1 MFFWFHALSLLIVVI
16 FGELL
21 RIIYEGIS
29 KIGPEPKNISY
40 LAISI
45 ILITLIYKFI
55 TLPILISTIKMQK
68 VNAKLTPEVKKIKL
82 KYKDDIQTQQ
92 RKLGEL
98 YKENNYKPLSS
109 CLPLIINM
117 VLVFA
122 FIRVMRDPGRYMFG
136 TELTVR
142 NNFFWIKDLSIP
154 DSVIWGL
161 PLLNGITQYFL
172 FEIMQPSEAEE
183 GDPVAGMNS
192 TMKFIMPLIIFW
204 SALTFSAGL
213 ALYWALGN
221 IFEIVFR
228 LILKA
233 MDKRKDPVK
242 NEFNSKNGKNS

>member
-1 MFFWFHALSLLIVVI
+1 
-16 FGELL
+16 
-21 RIIYEGIS
+21 
-29 KIGPEPKNISY
+29 
-40 LAISI
+40 
-45 ILITLIYKFI
+45 
-55 TLPILISTIKMQK
+55 
-68 VNAKLTPEVKKIKL
+68 
-82 KYKDDIQTQQ
+82 
-92 RKLGEL
+92 
-98 YKENNYKPLSS
+98 
-109 CLPLIINM
+109 
-117 VLVFA
+117 
-122 FIRVMRDPGRYMFG
+122 MRDPGRYMFG

-142 NNFFWIKDLSIP
+142 NNFFWIKDLSLP

-161 PLLNGITQYFL
+161 PLLNGIIQYFL

-242 NEFNSKNGKNS
+242 NELNSKNGKNS

>member
-1 MFFWFHALSLLIVVI
+1 MERIAAI

-29 KIGPEPKNISY
+29 KIGPEPENISY

-142 NNFFWIKDLSIP
+142 NNFFWIKDLSLP

-242 NEFNSKNGKNS
+242 NELNSKNGKNS